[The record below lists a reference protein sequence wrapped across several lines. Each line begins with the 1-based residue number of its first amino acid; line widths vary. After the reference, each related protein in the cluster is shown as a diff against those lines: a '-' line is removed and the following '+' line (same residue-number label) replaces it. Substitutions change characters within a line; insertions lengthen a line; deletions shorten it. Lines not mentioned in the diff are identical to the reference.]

1 MLAAPTERFSEPE
14 KQKSGSKGGLKRL
27 GTLLGRNKNR
37 ESKMMI
43 PDRVSESPE
52 RKPSRPSAFNS
63 LSSRFG
69 RNHDLPTPLEEGE
82 ESSRPRS
89 PLRTITSNTNSS
101 YRGGTSNGD
110 KELPPIDGSAQSLAA
125 AGLAPEPSHQP
136 YQQNNASQLQEPL
149 QPSQA
154 SLPVQSSSQQ
164 SASDF
169 SQTVYP
175 APSAQPMQPIQ
186 PMQPVQVSLIQD
198 RIMFSN

>member
-1 MLAAPTERFSEPE
+1 
-14 KQKSGSKGGLKRL
+14 
-27 GTLLGRNKNR
+27 
-37 ESKMMI
+37 MI

-52 RKPSRPSAFNS
+52 RRPSRPSAFNS

-69 RNHDLPTPLEEGE
+69 RNHDLPTPLEESE
-82 ESSRPRS
+82 EPSRPRS
-89 PLRTITSNTNSS
+89 PLRTVTSNTNSS
-101 YRGGTSNGD
+101 HRGGTSNGD

-125 AGLAPEPSHQP
+125 AGLAPEPGHQP

-154 SLPVQSSSQQ
+154 SLPVQPSPQP

-175 APSAQPMQPIQ
+175 TPPAQIMQPMQPMQ
-186 PMQPVQVSLIQD
+186 PMQSVQVSLSGD
-198 RIMFSN
+198 RIISSN

>member
-1 MLAAPTERFSEPE
+1 
-14 KQKSGSKGGLKRL
+14 LKRL

-37 ESKMMI
+37 ESKMVI

-69 RNHDLPTPLEEGE
+69 RNSGLPTPLEENE

-89 PLRTITSNTNSS
+89 PLRTITSNTDSS
-101 YRGGTSNGD
+101 YRGATSNGD

-136 YQQNNASQLQEPL
+136 HQQTNTSQLQEPL

-154 SLPVQSSSQQ
+154 TLPLQSSSQPF
-164 SASDF
+164 ASDF
-169 SQTVYP
+169 S
-175 APSAQPMQPIQ
+175 QPIQ
-186 PMQPVQVSLIQD
+186 PMQHSQPIEVSL
-198 RIMFSN
+198 